1 MIDARDIRHAWI
13 DAALAEHARH
23 VDATTPEGEE
33 IITGYFERIGWRW
46 AITKSGGTRFTE
58 ALRKANPGLLEYCGI
73 FWAAVGMEVGAYMPT
88 PKIFSAPLSRFLL
101 ARVGIFP
108 PGGDYTIH
116 PRVAEYVLPSTY
128 RIEHSGHWGDV
139 PEAERVTVQEMERGD
154 LIIVATS
161 GRKSYGD
168 HFAGVV
174 NVDHDAQTVETL
186 EANASGLLENG
197 KQGRGVVRRQRR
209 FDEIRRIRRFDGR
222 HFVLRE
228 Q

>member
-1 MIDARDIRHAWI
+1 MIDAKTIRHAWI
-13 DAALAEHARH
+13 DAALAEHDRT

-33 IITGYFERIGWRW
+33 IITDYFDRIGWRW
-46 AITKSGGTRFTE
+46 AITKAGGTRFTE
-58 ALRKANPGLLEYCGI
+58 ALRRANPGTLEYCGI
-73 FWAAVGMEVGAYMPT
+73 FWASVGMDLGRYMPT

-108 PGGDYTIH
+108 PQTDCTIH

-128 RIEHSGHWGDV
+128 RIEHAGHWGDV
-139 PEAERVTVQEMERGD
+139 PEADRVTVQEMERGD

-174 NVDHDAQTVETL
+174 SVDRGSQIVETV
-186 EANASGLLENG
+186 EANARGVLGDGSE
-197 KQGRGVVRRQRR
+197 GRGVVRRSRR
-209 FDEIRRIRRFDGR
+209 FDEIRRIRRFDER

-228 Q
+228 E